1 MEIVSLKQVGIKAA
15 ASNAAAV
22 LQESGVILFP
32 TDTLYGLGAD
42 AFSNEAVDK
51 VYAIKGRDEKKPIH
65 AIVADLEM
73 AAEYGV
79 IDDVVRRL
87 SERLPKGKITFIIKK
102 RPGLS
107 GGIASGIE
115 TFGFRIPDNE
125 FCIAIAKA
133 FGKPFTATSANVA
146 GQKPERTLA
155 AVLTQLGG
163 NAKTIDAA
171 FDAGEL
177 PDREP
182 STVVDVSDGE
192 VRILRKGPVSIEEIN
207 RELGL

>member
-1 MEIVSLKQVGIKAA
+1 MEIVSLKQVGIEAA
-15 ASNAAAV
+15 ASDAAAV
-22 LQESGVILFP
+22 LRGGGVVLFP
-32 TDTLYGLGAD
+32 TDTLHGLGAD
-42 AFSNEAVDK
+42 AFSDNVVAK
-51 VYAIKGRDEKKPIH
+51 IYAIKGRDEKKPIH

-87 SERLPKGKITFIIKK
+87 SERLPKGKVTFIVKK
-102 RPGLS
+102 RPGVS

-125 FCIAIAKA
+125 FCIALSRAYGA
-133 FGKPFTATSANVA
+133 PYTATSANRAGEKPARSVA
-146 GQKPERTLA
+146 EIVR
-155 AVLTQLGG
+155 QLGG
-163 NAKTIDAA
+163 DAGIELAIDA
-171 FDAGEL
+171 GGLHES
-177 PDREP
+177 EP

-192 VRILRKGPVSIEEIN
+192 VRILREGPITQEEIN